1 MWNSSGSETC
11 FLSHNALSVED
22 IGVGISILALVY
34 FCQDIWIFMQEI
46 GYEIVVAAKRHFHW
60 SEGMRFTCK
69 KILFPRMADNS

>member
-46 GYEIVVAAKRHFHW
+46 G
-60 SEGMRFTCK
+60 
-69 KILFPRMADNS
+69 